1 MTSGFIESIYY
12 QQTCTSAIKHSKDTK
27 PCVKPRVK
35 SLHSVL
41 FVLCSEVDLRKLT
54 LKETFGFGPAVLKL
68 NFFRPSHSASNEVAE
83 DFSLDLDYKSLN
95 KTCMRLPANFPIF
108 HLKQH

>member
-1 MTSGFIESIYY
+1 MASGFIESIYY
-12 QQTCTSAIKHSKDTK
+12 QQTYTSAIKHSKDTK
-27 PCVKPRVK
+27 PCVKARVK

-68 NFFRPSHSASNEVAE
+68 LQAL
-83 DFSLDLDYKSLN
+83 SL
-95 KTCMRLPANFPIF
+95 C
-108 HLKQH
+108 KQ